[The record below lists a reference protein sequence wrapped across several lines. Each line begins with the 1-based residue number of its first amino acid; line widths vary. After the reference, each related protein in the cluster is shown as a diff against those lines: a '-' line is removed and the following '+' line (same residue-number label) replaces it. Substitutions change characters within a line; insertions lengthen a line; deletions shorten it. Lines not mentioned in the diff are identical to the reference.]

1 MVGRRIG
8 CQQGLAAIFY
18 STKVAPRYH
27 IDDNLSRI
35 LCSYLPTGPPISNI
49 SHGRYRYIPEV
60 TAIVIPYTSGIYI
73 RWIYGGNFFY
83 LIPCLHQFRGHS
95 WFPIQQII
103 VKFILPGS
111 TRFGALP

>member
-1 MVGRRIG
+1 MRSLDLVFHIEM
-8 CQQGLAAIFY
+8 LFI
-18 STKVAPRYH
+18 TKVKLML
-27 IDDNLSRI
+27 IFDNEVYRHNYNEWKSHLSI
-35 LCSYLPTGPPISNI
+35 KYIAVNAINTIKHISN
-49 SHGRYRYIPEV
+49 GFQLD
-60 TAIVIPYTSGIYI
+60 
-73 RWIYGGNFFY
+73 FFY

>member
-1 MVGRRIG
+1 MVV
-8 CQQGLAAIFY
+8 
-18 STKVAPRYH
+18 KVELQVVVWIKCIVNMI
-27 IDDNLSRI
+27 ID
-35 LCSYLPTGPPISNI
+35 
-49 SHGRYRYIPEV
+49 
-60 TAIVIPYTSGIYI
+60 
-73 RWIYGGNFFY
+73 NFFY

>member
-1 MVGRRIG
+1 MIGAKLIMVSSDICIGRVLYGDLTGVFLVVG
-8 CQQGLAAIFY
+8 CTLFI
-18 STKVAPRYH
+18 SLVNCLSEISCLDSL
-27 IDDNLSRI
+27 ID
-35 LCSYLPTGPPISNI
+35 
-49 SHGRYRYIPEV
+49 
-60 TAIVIPYTSGIYI
+60 
-73 RWIYGGNFFY
+73 NFFY

>member
-1 MVGRRIG
+1 MGLPALSLTHRISLSHEPLL
-8 CQQGLAAIFY
+8 QY
-18 STKVAPRYH
+18 ERTKVYK
-27 IDDNLSRI
+27 
-35 LCSYLPTGPPISNI
+35 
-49 SHGRYRYIPEV
+49 V
-60 TAIVIPYTSGIYI
+60 
-73 RWIYGGNFFY
+73 YGGNFFY